1 MKNLWV
7 SDFYKEKFKCKVY
20 KISIDG
26 GCTCPNRD
34 GTKGNRGCIFCS
46 AGGSGE
52 FTVKM
57 PSIFEQIEKAKKLV
71 EKKAGKKGKYIAY
84 FQNFTN
90 TYGDFDFITKKFNQ
104 AVEFPD
110 IVGIAIATRPDC
122 LSDRMLDFLKE
133 LSEKTFVQLEFGL
146 QTSNEK
152 TAKYIRRA
160 YSLCEYEDT
169 MFRVLKVAPKIHI
182 VTHVI
187 FGLPREKEKDMM
199 DSIDCAVKNKTH
211 GIKITC
217 LHVLSGTDLEK
228 EYREEKFKTLTQNEY
243 IDLISNAMNYLPNE
257 VIIHRLTGDG
267 AKKILI
273 APLWT
278 ANKKKVMN
286 ALKKRLESR

>member
-34 GTKGNRGCIFCS
+34 GTKGNCGCIFCS

-57 PSIFEQIEKAKKLV
+57 PSIFEQIEEAKKLV

-243 IDLISNAMNYLPNE
+243 IDLISNAMNHLPNE